1 MIPKSRLEAFTDGV
15 LAIVITIMV
24 LEIKVPHGG
33 DWSAIV
39 PLAGKFISY
48 VLSFLYV
55 GIYWN
60 NHHHTLHAA
69 RSVDAPVM
77 WANLH
82 LLFWLSLL
90 PFTTGWLGENHF
102 EQNPMILYGINLLLA
117 AFAYYLFTLAL
128 ASHHGRDSE
137 LAKALGRD
145 WKGKLSIAA
154 YVVGVGLSLV
164 QPWLGFA
171 CFAGVA
177 LLWLIPDR
185 RMRAVLESPDAIH
198 RFEKA
203 E

>member
-1 MIPKSRLEAFTDGV
+1 MISKNRLEAFTDGV

-33 DWSAIV
+33 EWSAIL

-48 VLSFLYV
+48 ILSFLFV

-69 RSVDAPVM
+69 RSVDGRVM
-77 WANLH
+77 WTNLN

-117 AFAYYLFTLAL
+117 ALAYYAFVLAL
-128 ASHHGRDSE
+128 VSHHGRDSE
-137 LAKALGRD
+137 LAKAFGRD
-145 WKGKLSIAA
+145 WKGKLSLAG
-154 YVVGVGLSLV
+154 YGVGVGLSFA
-164 QPWLGFA
+164 QPWLGFT
-171 CFAGVA
+171 CFAAVA

-185 RMRAVLESPDAIH
+185 RMHAALETPAKSKD
-198 RFEKA
+198 
-203 E
+203 